1 MVCARGAW
9 LLVALVVSGCA
20 APDHSEEVPPSDAEE
35 DVTPPASREDTTGS
49 AETASSLRG
58 MYRYWA
64 DAAIFAD
71 CGTGS
76 SYWVVPEGDALAVE
90 RAYLDAREEP
100 GEPVLVTLRGTLGVR
115 PGMEG
120 SPVDAL
126 VVEAFEAVWPGMG
139 CEGPVDGVLEGVEW
153 VLVGL
158 PGGFDIPAGARATL
172 TLERE
177 GRLLSGSTGCNRY
190 SGAYELEGGF
200 LTLSATGST
209 RMACGE
215 ALMRL
220 EASYLEALRATGS
233 FRLNGSRLDLLGES
247 GVVARLDSGL

>member
-1 MVCARGAW
+1 
-9 LLVALVVSGCA
+9 LVALLVLGCA
-20 APDHSEEVPPSDAEE
+20 APDHSEEAPPADAEGN
-35 DVTPPASREDTTGS
+35 VTPPASREDTVES
-49 AETASSLRG
+49 AEVVSSLRG

-64 DAAIFAD
+64 DAAIFTD
-71 CGTGS
+71 CETGS
-76 SYWVVPEGDALAVE
+76 SYWVVQEGDALALE
-90 RAYLDAREEP
+90 LAYLAVREEP
-100 GEPVLVTLRGTLGVR
+100 GEPVLVTLRGTLAVR

-126 VVEAFEAVWPGMG
+126 IVETLEAVWPGMG

-158 PGGFDIPAGARATL
+158 PGGLEILSEARATL

-177 GRLLSGSTGCNRY
+177 GSLLSGSTGCNRY
-190 SGAYELEGGF
+190 RGAYELQGGL
-200 LTLSATGST
+200 LTLSVTGST

-220 EASYLEALRATGS
+220 EASYLEALRVTGS
-233 FRLNGSRLDLLGES
+233 FRLTGSRLDLLGES
-247 GVVARLDSGL
+247 GVVARLESGG